1 MDDRLG
7 RVLILDCDP
16 DCLITL
22 QHVLQGAG
30 IDTTITWDKAE
41 ACQSL
46 ESEPFDLIVIGDH
59 PPEVDSVAILDD
71 LSFRCDCP
79 PVLILRGAVCQ
90 DDIEHFRWR
99 GAIGVVSKGDPLA
112 VLDQVAKSLAS
123 AQFRVKGAKTGL
135 IENRSWRAAS

>member
-59 PPEVDSVAILDD
+59 PPEVDSVALLDD
-71 LSFRCDCP
+71 LSFRGPCP
-79 PVLILRGAVCQ
+79 PVLILRPTICEKDA
-90 DDIEHFRWR
+90 EHFRR
-99 GAIGVVSKGDPLA
+99 LGAIGVAPRRDTLA
-112 VLDQVAKSLAS
+112 VLDQVTKTLAPM
-123 AQFRVKGAKTGL
+123 QFKVT
-135 IENRSWRAAS
+135 SVRAA